1 MKNLK
6 DDSIK
11 PLIILGG
18 GVHTSSAETEAIDF
32 ARKTGIP
39 VVSTWGAIDVFSAQD
54 ELYVGNFGILGTRIA
69 NYAVQKAD
77 LLLILGSRL
86 SIPNTGYATELF
98 SPHSIKVMVNIDP
111 KEMSKKS
118 IEIDLAIEAEL
129 RQWLN
134 DYPFSESG
142 PKQEY
147 VKWRENLKNLDQEY
161 GLSKEEL
168 IHEAT
173 CIDSYQVIEKL
184 SVTIENNATLV
195 TDMGTSFTCT
205 MQAFKNLRNSRVFTS
220 CGTSSMGFG
229 LPGAVGAFF
238 ADKERPIYL
247 IAGDGG
253 LQMNIQELQTV
264 KFHQIPL
271 RIIVL
276 NSNGYLAISIMQN
289 NSFEGN
295 YVGSNPESGIDAPNF
310 CKVANAYGIQSF
322 AVESIEELENK
333 FKLLDTFPTAV
344 LIEVKIPSSQL
355 MRPRS
360 QSLRREDGTFYSKGL
375 EVMWPYLDQSKI
387 EKIENSLNLK

>member
-1 MKNLK
+1 
-6 DDSIK
+6 
-11 PLIILGG
+11 
-18 GVHTSSAETEAIDF
+18 VHTSSAETEAIDF

-39 VVSTWGAIDVFSAQD
+39 VVSTWGAIDIFSAQD

-77 LLLILGSRL
+77 LMLILGSRL

-134 DYPFSESG
+134 DYPFSESV

-161 GLSKEEL
+161 GLSKEES

-173 CIDSYQVIEKL
+173 FIDSYQVIEKL

>member
-1 MKNLK
+1 
-6 DDSIK
+6 
-11 PLIILGG
+11 
-18 GVHTSSAETEAIDF
+18 V
-32 ARKTGIP
+32 
-39 VVSTWGAIDVFSAQD
+39 
-54 ELYVGNFGILGTRIA
+54 
-69 NYAVQKAD
+69 
-77 LLLILGSRL
+77 
-86 SIPNTGYATELF
+86 LF
-98 SPHSIKVMVNIDP
+98 R
-111 KEMSKKS
+111 SKK
-118 IEIDLAIEAEL
+118 
-129 RQWLN
+129 
-134 DYPFSESG
+134 
-142 PKQEY
+142 EY
-147 VKWRENLKNLDQEY
+147 LKWRENLKDLDQEY

-333 FKLLDTFPTAV
+333 LKLLDTFPTAV

-360 QSLRREDGTFYSKGL
+360 QSLRREDGTFYSNGL

-387 EKIENSLNLK
+387 EKIENSLYLK